1 MKKIVDKLFT
11 KCDLK
16 YKDFES
22 SLIPNIDKKNVIGV
36 RIPDIRKIS
45 KELSRE
51 DKDLFLSELPHKYLE
66 ENILHSI
73 LINEISDFDKCIY
86 ELDRFLDYVDNW
98 SVCDTLSCKILCSN
112 YDRFFEYLELCL
124 KSGSIYKIRFVFV
137 MMMKYFI
144 NDEYIDKCNLIA
156 IKYKSEEYY
165 INMAIAWYFSHALI
179 NYFDKTI
186 YIFKDKLLSNK
197 FVHNKSISK
206 CVDSYRISSEKKNY
220 LKGLRIK

>member
-1 MKKIVDKLFT
+1 
-11 KCDLK
+11 
-16 YKDFES
+16 
-22 SLIPNIDKKNVIGV
+22 
-36 RIPDIRKIS
+36 
-45 KELSRE
+45 
-51 DKDLFLSELPHKYLE
+51 
-66 ENILHSI
+66 
-73 LINEISDFDKCIY
+73 
-86 ELDRFLDYVDNW
+86 
-98 SVCDTLSCKILCSN
+98 
-112 YDRFFEYLELCL
+112 
-124 KSGSIYKIRFVFV
+124 

-165 INMAIAWYFSHALI
+165 INMAIAWYFSYALI